1 MQKKIILSVAILAML
16 PYANAVEINED
27 FSAIIGIKAVSE
39 YRRSGLDVSDG
50 KPAIQTTASINHKKS
65 NLSLNLFASNY
76 DVGTETKS
84 ELAYSLGYFKAFGED
99 SYIYTSIGQTHY
111 PKQSE
116 WNMIEYV
123 FNGNYKGFTLDIV
136 KDWST
141 EDKGT
146 NPIYRYVGYMHHFPQ
161 DISLWARIG
170 YNDLD
175 TNLYSADGSTRQTFI
190 ARNVELKKK
199 WKKADIDFTLTYV
212 DTDFSD
218 NECIYYMGYVEKCE
232 PRFVF
237 GAKKEF

>member
-1 MQKKIILSVAILAML
+1 MQKRIILSTTILLIL
-16 PYANAVEINED
+16 PYANAVEINKD
-27 FSAIIGIKAVSE
+27 FSATIGIKAVSE

-50 KPAIQTTASINHKKS
+50 KPAIQTTTSIKHNKS
-65 NLSLNLFASNY
+65 NISLNFQTSNY
-76 DVGTETKS
+76 DVGTEAKS
-84 ELAYSLGYFKAFGED
+84 ELAYTLGYFKVFGEKA
-99 SYIYTSIGQTHY
+99 YIYTSIGQTHY

-116 WNMIEYV
+116 SNMIEYV

-141 EDKGT
+141 ADKGT
-146 NPIYRYVGYMHHFPQ
+146 NPIYRYVGYIQYFPQ

-175 TNLYSADGSTRQTFI
+175 TNLYSSDGSTRQTFF

-212 DTDFSD
+212 DTDFSE

-232 PRFVF
+232 PRFIF
-237 GAKKEF
+237 GVKKEF